1 MREKQ
6 VKRFAWGAAIA
17 AAVAAGN
24 PATAQEKPG
33 FKDTPMLPGGE
44 WRVHDS
50 DRPHPTVVTPGDVP
64 GAPPSD
70 AIILFDGQSLDAWQ
84 AQATPWIVRNGAATS
99 VPRADGGGE
108 NALVSKQSFGDVQ
121 LHLEFASPNP
131 PAKTSQDRGN
141 SGIWFMQRYEL
152 QILDGYQNPTY
163 ADGTVGAIYA
173 WKPPLV
179 NPSRPPG
186 EWQSYD
192 IVFRR
197 PRFDGSGKVT
207 SPARVTVLHNGVL
220 VQDNVELTGPTG
232 HYARPP
238 YSAHADRLPISLQD
252 HGHPVRFRNFW
263 VRTLEPR

>member
-1 MREKQ
+1 MDRITSPFGAFTSARE
-6 VKRFAWGAAIA
+6 
-17 AAVAAGN
+17 VAAGHDLSGRTVIVTGG
-24 PATAQEKPG
+24 ATGIGIETARALAEQG
-33 FKDTPMLPGGE
+33 AD
-44 WRVHDS
+44 
-50 DRPHPTVVTPGDVP
+50 VV
-64 GAPPSD
+64 
-70 AIILFDGQSLDAWQ
+70 I
-84 AQATPWIVRNGAATS
+84 AA
-99 VPRADGGGE
+99 R
-108 NALVSKQSFGDVQ
+108 K
-121 LHLEFASPNP
+121 
-131 PAKTSQDRGN
+131 
-141 SGIWFMQRYEL
+141 
-152 QILDGYQNPTY
+152 
-163 ADGTVGAIYA
+163 
-173 WKPPLV
+173 
-179 NPSRPPG
+179 PG